1 VKFKLFPRKN
11 QEQAGET
18 SKASTRP
25 TNWLTIGASTAAVL
39 MLVFLVVVIYQTF
52 TGNSILSLFRFAD
65 SPGGSQTISSL
76 PNLIETQS
84 YQSINRR
91 ANLDTN
97 LPQGFRKT
105 VVDYT
110 IELGDSIFGVSKK
123 YSVKPE
129 SILWANYAQLND
141 DPQMI
146 SIGTKLLIP
155 PVDGILY
162 EWQEGDTLNSVSDR
176 FKAKKEDILLWPGNN
191 LDITNPV
198 FQSGALIMIPGG
210 YRALKQWVVAV
221 TASNQAGVNA
231 KISGPGS
238 CTPVGGAM
246 GSGSFIWPTGHQGQV
261 SGNDYWEGHRALD
274 MMCYQGDAIFA
285 SDSGVVIYRGSI
297 GGGYGNLVAIDHGN
311 GWLTLYAHLSS
322 FNVACGQSVS
332 RGQVIA
338 ACGNTGNSTGAHLHF
353 EVRKGSSFYNPWQVF
368 Q

>member
-1 VKFKLFPRKN
+1 VKFNFSLRKKRG
-11 QEQAGET
+11 QTGET
-18 SKASTRP
+18 TKAGSRTS
-25 TNWLTIGASTAAVL
+25 NWLPKVAWAVAVL
-39 MLVFLVVVIYQTF
+39 MLAFLAIVLFQTF
-52 TGNSILSLFRFAD
+52 TGNSIFSFLKD
-65 SPGGSQTISSL
+65 INSPAGAQSISSL
-76 PNLIETQS
+76 PNLAETQS
-84 YQSINRR
+84 YQSISRR
-91 ANLDTN
+91 ANLNTN
-97 LPQGFRKT
+97 LPQGYRKS

-110 IELGDSIFGVSKK
+110 VEPGDSIFGISKK

-129 SILWANYAQLND
+129 SVLWANYKELND

-146 SIGTKLLIP
+146 SIGTNLKIP

-162 EWQEGDTLNSVSDR
+162 EWQEGDTLDNVADR

-191 LDITNPV
+191 LDMTNPV
-198 FQSGALIMIPGG
+198 IQPGSMIMIPGG
-210 YRALKQWVVAV
+210 YRELKPWVIAV

-238 CTPVGGAM
+238 CTPSSGAV
-246 GSGSFIWPTGHQGQV
+246 GSGSFIWPTGHIGQIT
-261 SGNDYWEGHRALD
+261 GNDYWEGHRALD

-285 SDSGVVIYRGSI
+285 SDSGVVIYSGSI

-322 FNVACGQSVS
+322 FNVSCGQSVS

-338 ACGNTGNSTGAHLHF
+338 ACGSSGNSTGPHLHF
-353 EVRKGSSFYNPWQVF
+353 EVRKGSAFVNPWQVF